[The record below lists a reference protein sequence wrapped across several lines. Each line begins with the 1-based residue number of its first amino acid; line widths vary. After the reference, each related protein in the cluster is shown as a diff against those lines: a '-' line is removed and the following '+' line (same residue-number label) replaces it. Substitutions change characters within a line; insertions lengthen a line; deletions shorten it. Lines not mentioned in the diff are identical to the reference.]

1 MIVVFLCS
9 FFYFAVLYYGN
20 TLLPYFPGGFML
32 SKKMEKAING
42 QLNKEMYS
50 AYLYMAMS
58 SFANIQGF
66 KGISHWFMVQYH
78 EEMVHAMKFYEYLQ
92 DQGNDIVLDAIAK
105 PSGSF
110 STPLNLYEA
119 ALEHENFITRS
130 IYELVDLAQ
139 DEHDHAS
146 KTFLDWYV
154 TEQVEEEKNATEIIQ
169 TLKIIGDNSAALY
182 VFDKELAIR
191 AVTVP
196 TDFSNGIAAAMA
208 AA

>member
-1 MIVVFLCS
+1 
-9 FFYFAVLYYGN
+9 
-20 TLLPYFPGGFML
+20 ML

-58 SFANIQGF
+58 AYANSRGL
-66 KGISHWFMVQYH
+66 KGIAHWFMVQYH

-92 DQGNDIVLDAIAK
+92 DQGNDVALEAIGK

-110 STPLNLYEA
+110 TTALSLYEA
-119 ALEHENFITRS
+119 ALEHEHFITRS
-130 IYELVDLAQ
+130 IYELVDGAVE
-139 DEHDHAS
+139 EHDHAS

-154 TEQVEEEKNATEIIQ
+154 TEQVEEEKNATEIVQ
-169 TLKIIGDNSAALY
+169 TLKMIGDNSAALY
-182 VFDKELAIR
+182 LYDKELAAR
-191 AVTVP
+191 MVTVP
-196 TDFSNGIAAAMA
+196 TDFSNGVSAAAGA